1 MTVGLKFAGHK
12 NQLMQKTQNLEYP
25 ITIIAYSLAVLNNG
39 RLDLNKFAAAIGLPK
54 YLMKRIIDRDIVR
67 KPECAELDGDV
78 LVLRD
83 SCPSLL
89 YGVLHALMIKGRVT
103 ISFRDKPPYIVLP
116 EKNAIGILINRG
128 IAYVIRKTKEE
139 VTLALTP
146 EFRKYIETLNT
157 ILNTI

>member
-1 MTVGLKFAGHK
+1 MYAIER
-12 NQLMQKTQNLEYP
+12 EYP
-25 ITIIAYSLAVLNNG
+25 MTYIAYSLAVLNNG
-39 RLDLNKFAAAIGLPK
+39 RLDLNKFAVVMG
-54 YLMKRIIDRDIVR
+54 VR
-67 KPECAELDGDV
+67 KKLVKNDIRYRVIRDLRCAELDGDV

-89 YGVLHALMIKGRVT
+89 YGVLHALMIKNKVT
-103 ISFRDKPPYIVLP
+103 ISFKDDPPYIVLP

-128 IAYVIRKTKEE
+128 IAYVIRKSKEE

-146 EFRKYIETLNT
+146 EFRKYIENLNT

>member
-1 MTVGLKFAGHK
+1 
-12 NQLMQKTQNLEYP
+12 MQRAQNLEYP
-25 ITIIAYSLAVLNNG
+25 MNIITYSLAVLNNG
-39 RLDLNKFAAAIGLPK
+39 RLDLNKFA
-54 YLMKRIIDRDIVR
+54 IIMGVR
-67 KPECAELDGDV
+67 KKLVKNDIRYRVIRDLRCAELDGDV

-89 YGVLHALMIKGRVT
+89 YGVLHALMAKGRVT

-116 EKNAIGILINRG
+116 ERNAIGILINRG

-146 EFRKYIETLNT
+146 EFRKYIENLNA